1 MYSAEK
7 KSKKLARLLK
17 RTPDDNQKGQ
27 PTKPS
32 FAEQAQAALE
42 AVETPSRASS
52 ERGKGTLYR
61 SGCTLADLEPGQCG
75 TIRLLVATNQG
86 RLRLLEMGLTPG
98 VHVKVLRVAAFGGPM
113 DILVRGY
120 QLSLRRD
127 EATTIWLGE
136 EDD

>member
-7 KSKKLARLLK
+7 KSKKLARLFK
-17 RTPDDNQKGQ
+17 RTSDDNQKGQ

-42 AVETPSRASS
+42 ATETPGKASS
-52 ERGKGTLYR
+52 GRGNLYR

-75 TIRLLVATNQG
+75 TIRALVATNQG